1 MNDDLLSPVRLSSN
15 AVLINATLPCEA
27 QFERRTDQCIYLPGP
42 AGSLMTGVRAYPWR
56 PLVQW
61 LLPVPALQR
70 HNRKAGKPLVPG
82 DNSHTYYI
90 HTHAHTLALGVDHG
104 DDLQDIMK
112 TNQHNEDQPSYSL
125 PRANNRSG
133 SRSLATAGATATAC
147 ACTTTAQPWCSS
159 PARPTSAS
167 TRRPS
172 LSWARRTRPRATRS
186 AVRTPCWR
194 PSPVAPQ
201 PHA

>member
-70 HNRKAGKPLVPG
+70 HNPGAAALRGRQVLLPG
-82 DNSHTYYI
+82 DQVCPGQEEPARERQEVRCVH
-90 HTHAHTLALGVDHG
+90 LVGVPP
-104 DDLQDIMK
+104 L
-112 TNQHNEDQPSYSL
+112 SL
-125 PRANNRSG
+125 P
-133 SRSLATAGATATAC
+133 
-147 ACTTTAQPWCSS
+147 S
-159 PARPTSAS
+159 PMREL
-167 TRRPS
+167 R
-172 LSWARRTRPRATRS
+172 
-186 AVRTPCWR
+186 
-194 PSPVAPQ
+194 
-201 PHA
+201 H